1 MTCGLFNY
9 LFHVQSTPKKS
20 LCVSILQIRPI
31 NTKEICFPEVVSW
44 DPHPE
49 LWGPKTCLLFFPS
62 SNSSHCGH
70 CSVGGDWP
78 GRMVAPVAA
87 GPSSPG
93 LRMS

>member
-49 LWGPKTCLLFFPS
+49 LWGPKTCLLFFP
-62 SNSSHCGH
+62 HLI
-70 CSVGGDWP
+70 
-78 GRMVAPVAA
+78 PVTVDTAA
-87 GPSSPG
+87 WEEIG
-93 LRMS
+93 LEGWLPLWLLGQALQA